1 MQATQR
7 GEIGIV
13 LQAPNYVPYS
23 SKSEDVDAA
32 NRLMD
37 FSFGW
42 LVKLS
47 YHVINTSFLFGNFLK
62 KNREGKFIIN

>member
-13 LQAPNYVPYS
+13 LQAPYFVPYS
-23 SKSEDVDAA
+23 SKEEDVDAA
-32 NRLMD
+32 HRLMD

-42 LVKLS
+42 LVQLS
-47 YHVINTSFLFGNFLK
+47 YHVINTSFLFVNFF
-62 KNREGKFIIN
+62 KNREGKIYH